1 MQAPVPDQSP
11 CEFPAFEQFALR
23 TGKKKRVAP
32 LSAVPH
38 FEYTNRKSPI
48 AEAVIMDMDVSTLE
62 LALAVSACIRQQL
75 ESCQGSIVIPRDIA
89 ELAWAFTEAAI
100 ESLQAQT
107 RELARSLN

>member
-1 MQAPVPDQSP
+1 LRS
-11 CEFPAFEQFALR
+11 ALE
-23 TGKKKRVAP
+23 KNRVAP

-48 AEAVIMDMDVSTLE
+48 AEAMTMDMNVSTLE
-62 LALAVSACIRQQL
+62 LALGVSACIRQQL
-75 ESCQGSIVIPRDIA
+75 ESCQGSAIVIPRDIA
-89 ELAWAFTEAAI
+89 KLALAFTEAAI